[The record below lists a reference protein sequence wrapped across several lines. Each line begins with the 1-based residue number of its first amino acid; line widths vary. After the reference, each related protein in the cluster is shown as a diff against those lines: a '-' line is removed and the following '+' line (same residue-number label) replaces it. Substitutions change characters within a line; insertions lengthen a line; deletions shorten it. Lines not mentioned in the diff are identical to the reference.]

1 MLQLHEQ
8 KLQQRNLLVNF
19 ERISQF
25 RFRRR
30 LKTSFQ
36 KFTFLVDSVLRQCK
50 NKMLT
55 KGQCSNL
62 SVNVNGSETSRL
74 AGFVTVSIWKLLLSF
89 ITAFRY
95 SFLSKPFFSIS
106 IFSYYST
113 LTLMEEATRK
123 GSMKTRSSLELM
135 KLSRGVVRG
144 ESLRWIFGRLPA
156 F

>member
-62 SVNVNGSETSRL
+62 SVNVNEVKLHVWLVLLQYLFGNYCCRPSRPLGIVSFQNLSSQYLYFPIIHTHAHGRSHSE
-74 AGFVTVSIWKLLLSF
+74 GFYEDPEELGVDETLKGCCP
-89 ITAFRY
+89 RG
-95 SFLSKPFFSIS
+95 IS
-106 IFSYYST
+106 PMD
-113 LTLMEEATRK
+113 L
-123 GSMKTRSSLELM
+123 
-135 KLSRGVVRG
+135 
-144 ESLRWIFGRLPA
+144 
-156 F
+156 